1 MGRDAHAN
9 VETQLPVDGLERNVN
24 WRELTLPA
32 LAEEEGSQRRDV
44 PDLQEKP
51 RGPGHKT
58 LLLLSLRCMTRSSLA
73 RT

>member
-44 PDLQEKP
+44 PALQEAEEEP
-51 RGPGHKT
+51 REAGHKA
-58 LLLLSLRCMTRSSLA
+58 LLLPSLRCMPRLVS
-73 RT
+73 